1 MRGPYLALIKLKKG
15 DFKYYIILGYYHN
28 KIYGAV
34 FVINIW
40 GAIGLSKFFLNHF

>member
-28 KIYGAV
+28 KILWSS
-34 FVINIW
+34 FCNC
-40 GAIGLSKFFLNHF
+40 LSPGNHRTKL